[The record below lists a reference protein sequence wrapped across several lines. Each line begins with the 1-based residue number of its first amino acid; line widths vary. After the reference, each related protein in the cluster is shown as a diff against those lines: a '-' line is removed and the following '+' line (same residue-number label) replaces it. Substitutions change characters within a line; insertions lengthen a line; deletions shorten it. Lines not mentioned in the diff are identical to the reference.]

1 MAKAGENVL
10 IALLHGLM
18 SILVITFS
26 SRRRMDGE
34 KVILLVEDNRMGLSE
49 DSDLIGMD
57 LWLLEMQP
65 RANLEGRRE
74 GGRDFS

>member
-1 MAKAGENVL
+1 
-10 IALLHGLM
+10 
-18 SILVITFS
+18 
-26 SRRRMDGE
+26 MDGE